1 MKTLMKQWLRSSR
14 EGRSLRENELLK
26 KLLVFRRKNAIKGK
40 SLTNDGFFSK
50 CHKKNLPLVRN
61 LRIPT
66 SSARA

>member
-14 EGRSLRENELLK
+14 EGRSLRENELFEK
-26 KLLVFRRKNAIKGK
+26 IVVFRKNNAIKGK
-40 SLTNDGFFSK
+40 SLANSGFFSK

-61 LRIPT
+61 LRIPA